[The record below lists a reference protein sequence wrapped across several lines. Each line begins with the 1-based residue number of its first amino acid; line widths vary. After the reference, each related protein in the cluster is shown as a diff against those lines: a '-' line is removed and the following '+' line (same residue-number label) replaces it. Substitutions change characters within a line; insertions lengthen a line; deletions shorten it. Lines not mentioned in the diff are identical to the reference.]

1 KLGGCGYA
9 VSGGLHGVG
18 VSVVN
23 ALSHRLEVGVHRGGY
38 VHRQDYGDGVPTA
51 PLAKGEVTDRTGT
64 SITFWPNG
72 DIFETTDFDF
82 ETLRSRFQQMAFL
95 NKGLQITLTDERPEH
110 TGTEDEVTAS
120 EPART
125 HVSNEP
131 GKDGV
136 TAQVATQPE
145 ATTSASGGPAR
156 RVTYK

>member
-1 KLGGCGYA
+1 SEGRPAVEVVLTVLHAGGKFGGAGYA

-23 ALSHRLEVGVHRGGY
+23 ALSHRLDVEVHRKGS
-38 VHRQDYGDGVPTA
+38 VWRQTYADGVPQA
-51 PLAKGEVTDRTGT
+51 PLDRGEDTDVTGT

-110 TGTEDEVTAS
+110 TG
-120 EPART
+120 
-125 HVSNEP
+125 
-131 GKDGV
+131 
-136 TAQVATQPE
+136 
-145 ATTSASGGPAR
+145 
-156 RVTYK
+156 